1 VEVEV
6 QLDLDVELKVE
17 RTAIDWMGRG
27 MIRWDRRTE
36 DDSDSITRGI
46 KACTWTGTHMRTAQN
61 HLIRYIWYHKFVELE
76 LSSKLEAESSASHF
90 VVKYVCA

>member
-6 QLDLDVELKVE
+6 QLDLDVELKLE
-17 RTAIDWMGRG
+17 LLMGWEG
-27 MIRWDRRTE
+27 MMRWDRRTE
-36 DDSDSITRGI
+36 DDSDSITRGS
-46 KACTWTGTHMRTAQN
+46 KACTWDLNAYETAQN

-76 LSSKLEAESSASHF
+76 LSSQLEAESSASHF